1 APAAAG
7 PAVTGWKESNSAE
20 GGYSVS
26 LPTNGKVLNSKQTV
40 QLPTGQKLEFN
51 TNGVEF
57 TNDSGMMVA
66 YADMSKEVMTSTS
79 DQRFEVVKQMIL
91 GMLPGSKIVKED
103 KIQVDKYEGREF
115 TIEVAGKGTGKAR
128 VFFTENRLYEI
139 LAAGPGDFHKSADA
153 KKFFD
158 SFKM

>member
-1 APAAAG
+1 NGKRGTYALMADGSVRWIADTIPDATFQALVTRAGDDAADDLGAHSQIVPPPAGGAAPAKPTAPKSTAAPAAAG

-66 YADMSKEVMTSTS
+66 YA
-79 DQRFEVVKQMIL
+79 
-91 GMLPGSKIVKED
+91 
-103 KIQVDKYEGREF
+103 
-115 TIEVAGKGTGKAR
+115 
-128 VFFTENRLYEI
+128 
-139 LAAGPGDFHKSADA
+139 
-153 KKFFD
+153 
-158 SFKM
+158 